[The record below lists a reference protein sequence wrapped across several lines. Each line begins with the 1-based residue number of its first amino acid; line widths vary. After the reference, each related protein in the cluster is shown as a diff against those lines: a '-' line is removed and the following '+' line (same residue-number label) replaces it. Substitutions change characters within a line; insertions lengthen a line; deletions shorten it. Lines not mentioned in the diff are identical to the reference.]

1 MQAQERILVEEICIE
16 VVVNFLS
23 EFNDDREEERFSGNL
38 SSCNMSSADESS
50 ISDKLS
56 SG

>member
-38 SSCNMSSADESS
+38 SSCNVSSADESS